1 MQAEGYMKI
10 RDFLLQILFFRLPG
24 LDQLVHSRHGF
35 TGKPGKQ
42 VQKLRQ
48 RAGVR
53 FVMED
58 IVDQACQPLRQ
69 LLSGRFIGDLQSV
82 LQIRL
87 CIRVDQPFR
96 SQLQQSANEVQIHLR
111 RQHRLQVCVFQVQH
125 HAVHA
130 EIDLVL
136 HDLKLQPAPACIQAQ
151 VSHSF
156 FALNHCLEGFFRC
169 HFHRHPVPR
178 QLDAL
183 QKSHEPVH
191 IRFLCSG
198 RSHQHRKD
206 QDA

>member
-1 MQAEGYMKI
+1 MRNDK
-10 RDFLLQILFFRLPG
+10 
-24 LDQLVHSRHGF
+24 
-35 TGKPGKQ
+35 
-42 VQKLRQ
+42 
-48 RAGVR
+48 
-53 FVMED
+53 
-58 IVDQACQPLRQ
+58 
-69 LLSGRFIGDLQSV
+69 
-82 LQIRL
+82 
-87 CIRVDQPFR
+87 PFR
-96 SQLQQSANEVQIHLR
+96 CQLQQSDHNVHIHLR

-169 HFHRHPVPR
+169 HFHRHPVSW